1 MYVPESQENY
11 LERILML
18 QQEKGYARSVDI
30 AQAMGVTKP
39 SVSHAMKQLREGGY
53 ITMAEDNLITLTE
66 SGSQVAERMLE
77 RHMTIARFLMT
88 LGISEQVAYEDACK
102 MEHDLSDESFLAIC
116 GFIEDGC
123 PLHMKNAQ
131 QNKQEP
137 PRPVQESI
145 DPALL

>member
-88 LGISEQVAYEDACK
+88 LGISERVAYEDACK
-102 MEHDLSDESFLAIC
+102 MEHDLSPASYEAIC
-116 GFIEDGC
+116 RHADG
-123 PLHMKNAQ
+123 MKEADSEFGIRNS
-131 QNKQEP
+131 E
-137 PRPVQESI
+137 
-145 DPALL
+145 